1 MHISCAIC
9 VQTVRNSI
17 KELKKLIDDVFL
29 YQYLTYNDLE
39 QTVNAVP
46 TSHDF
51 DEILP
56 LYKSL
61 KGKHEKLIIHSL
73 NDQIEV
79 RDE

>member
-1 MHISCAIC
+1 MHIRCDICAE
-9 VQTVRNSI
+9 TVRENI
-17 KELKKLIDDVFL
+17 KELKRFIDDMFL

-46 TSHDF
+46 TSHDI

-61 KGKHEKLIIHSL
+61 KGKHEKLIL
-73 NDQIEV
+73 YGLKDQIEI
-79 RDE
+79 